1 MVKTQ
6 VLQRIAIADDSP
18 AFLAAA
24 AGYIASLPGCT
35 LAGTASSALDA
46 LALVESVEPDLLLLD
61 LGLAP
66 IRGLDMVRRVKASH
80 CSPAVIALALFY
92 SEETALQAQHAGADA
107 LIGKEA
113 FVTGLGEVL
122 PRLLRARSLAAAEAQ
137 PSCRRSAA

>member
-1 MVKTQ
+1 MPKTQ
-6 VLQRIAIADDSP
+6 APRRIAIADDSP

-46 LALVESVEPDLLLLD
+46 LTLVESVAPDLLLLD

-66 IRGLDMVRRVKASH
+66 IRGLEMVRRVKASPGA
-80 CSPAVIALALFY
+80 PAVVALALFY
-92 SEETALQAQHAGADA
+92 TEETALQAQSAGADA

-113 FVTGLGEVL
+113 FVTGLGEIL
-122 PRLLRARSLAAAEAQ
+122 LRLLPARAA
-137 PSCRRSAA
+137 

>member
-1 MVKTQ
+1 MPKTQ
-6 VLQRIAIADDSP
+6 ALRRIAIADDSP

-46 LALVESVEPDLLLLD
+46 LTLVESVAPDLLLLD

-66 IRGLDMVRRVKASH
+66 IRGLEMVRRVKASPGA
-80 CSPAVIALALFY
+80 PAVVALALFY
-92 SEETALQAQHAGADA
+92 TEETALQAQSAGADA

-113 FVTGLGEVL
+113 FVTGLGEIL
-122 PRLLRARSLAAAEAQ
+122 LRLLPARAA
-137 PSCRRSAA
+137 